1 MQRHRISR
9 LLIAT
14 AVGGWIAM
22 SAAAAFAQQTPQTA
36 DMSVTG
42 TIVPAACSAN
52 FEGGGVVD
60 FGTIRLID
68 LPANAYYA
76 VGSRDVALNVNCT
89 ANKTVTFTVQDL
101 QIASKIADTAMYAAT
116 GTSGRAAPQYVYGL
130 GEASVSGASVKLG
143 SYSIA
148 YRTSPPTTVDG
159 ISKTVLT
166 RVGTAAW
173 TPLVSHYTSSGEIF
187 SAGTSAAAGATA
199 GRAFYFPM
207 RITAALNYGS
217 RLQVAQDT
225 PFNGQAVFAINYQ

>member
-1 MQRHRISR
+1 MQRHRVSR

-14 AVGGWIAM
+14 AVGGWVAM
-22 SAAAAFAQQTPQTA
+22 SAATAFAQKTSQTA

-52 FEGGGVVD
+52 FEGGSTVD
-60 FGTIRLID
+60 FGTIRVID
-68 LPANAYYA
+68 LPANAYHT
-76 VGSRDVALNVNCT
+76 VGSRDVALHVNCT

-101 QIASKIADTAMYAAT
+101 QIASKIADTA
-116 GTSGRAAPQYVYGL
+116 YVYGL

-159 ISKTVLT
+159 VSKTVLT

-173 TPLVSHYTSSGEIF
+173 SALISHYTSSGEIF
-187 SAGTSAAAGATA
+187 SAGTSPAAGATA

-217 RLQVAQDT
+217 RLQVAEDT
-225 PFNGQAVFAINYQ
+225 PLNGQAVFTINYQ